1 MSLKYAS
8 IPQIVTDGPAG
19 RISERSHPGWQQK
32 FPAHSR
38 PAHTVSDSG
47 AGPVGG
53 CWKIY
58 EDNWDPKQPPTFGFQ
73 HRGAWFKR
81 VQQRDPVSAQL
92 RWVTAGACLPVM
104 VSS

>member
-8 IPQIVTDGPAG
+8 TPQIVYGDAG
-19 RISERSHPGWQQK
+19 RISERSNPGWQQK

-47 AGPVGG
+47 GPLNG
-53 CWKIY
+53 CWRVY
-58 EDNWDPKQPPTFGFQ
+58 EADWNPQQPPTFGFQ
-73 HRGAWFKR
+73 HRGAWYKR

-92 RWVTAGACLPVM
+92 RWVTSGTVIPVM